1 MRKLF
6 KQYSSR
12 KTPAPDNVSTSTLKH
27 CADEL
32 APVFTDVFNASLN
45 LHPLPVCFKAATI
58 IPLPKKPKPKA
69 LNDFRPVALTS
80 VVMTFLE
87 RLDLTYLKSVTN
99 FSMDSFQFAYR
110 KNRCTDDAGAF
121 ALHFVMQYLESP
133 NRYARIMFVDYIYAR
148 IMFVD
153 YIYARIMF
161 VDYSSAFNMVIP
173 QKLVDKL
180 HLLLLDASICY
191 WLLNFLL
198 QRSQVVTINI
208 FS

>member
-45 LHPLPVCFKAATI
+45 LHPLPFYLKAATI

-80 VVMTFLE
+80 VVMKFLE

-99 FSMDSFQFAYR
+99 FSMDSFQFAI
-110 KNRCTDDAGAF
+110 CTHHVRR
-121 ALHFVMQYLESP
+121 LHICTQHVRRLQFRLQHGH
-133 NRYARIMFVDYIYAR
+133 
-148 IMFVD
+148 
-153 YIYARIMF
+153 
-161 VDYSSAFNMVIP
+161 SSET
-173 QKLVDKL
+173 
-180 HLLLLDASICY
+180 S
-191 WLLNFLL
+191 
-198 QRSQVVTINI
+198 
-208 FS
+208 